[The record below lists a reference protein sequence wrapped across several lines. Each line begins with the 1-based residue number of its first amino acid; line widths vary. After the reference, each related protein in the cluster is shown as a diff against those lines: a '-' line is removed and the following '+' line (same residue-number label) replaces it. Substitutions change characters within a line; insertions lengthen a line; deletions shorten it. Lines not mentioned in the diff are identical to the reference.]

1 MFGKT
6 ECSLNVT
13 GGTVFEEENSL
24 DVTEEDAKL
33 KEEHSVGVTA
43 TGIVSGSI
51 ELHTGPI

>member
-13 GGTVFEEENSL
+13 GGTVLEEENSV

-33 KEEHSVGVTA
+33 EEEHSVGVTA

-51 ELHTGPI
+51 VLHTGPI